1 MIPDH
6 IPRFNQDLHI
16 IFKSPS
22 NRPELPA
29 MARHVSEPVLVPW
42 RLGFTVEQLRQLQML
57 VVVSGAFSAQ
67 MSLGKPGEFLGN
79 RAKCWV

>member
-1 MIPDH
+1 
-6 IPRFNQDLHI
+6 
-16 IFKSPS
+16 
-22 NRPELPA
+22 